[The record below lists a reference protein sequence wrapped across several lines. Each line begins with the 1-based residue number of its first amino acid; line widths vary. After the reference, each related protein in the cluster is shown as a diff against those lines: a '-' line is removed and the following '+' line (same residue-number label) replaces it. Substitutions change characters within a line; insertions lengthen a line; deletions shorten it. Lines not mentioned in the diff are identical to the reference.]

1 MTQTPAL
8 MIATRP
14 DVPAAGTPEYARW
27 RKEMSLSYAGG
38 NLTSAYGNLI
48 QTINFAEIPFACGN
62 VDTITVSVGA
72 ASPVLTIGQ
81 PPITRKAYTYTKKKY
96 HKKNSSLAAA
106 GEQVRVVTDVGEYT
120 ARLTGTMEALATYF
134 CANSSYLYGD
144 VTIYSPSG
152 AAYSFTPTIA

>member
-1 MTQTPAL
+1 MTQTPSPR
-8 MIATRP
+8 IAVRP
-14 DVPAAGTPEYARW
+14 NVPAAGTPEHARW

-38 NLTSAYGNLI
+38 NLTAAYGNLI
-48 QTINFAEIPFACGN
+48 QTINFAAIPFSCGS
-62 VDTITVSVGA
+62 VDTVTVSVGT

-81 PPITRKAYTYTKKKY
+81 PPTSRRAYTYTKKKY

-134 CANSSYLYGD
+134 CNNSAQLYGD
-144 VTIYSPSG
+144 VTVYSPSG
-152 AAYSFTPTIA
+152 AAYSFTPTIV